1 MGSKSARIWVE
12 RKNQLV
18 LALSIVVLS
27 ALSIGG
33 SCGGSDCFSQCI
45 YSPGAQ
51 IVVTVGGGAGQ
62 AVVVANNAGCGM
74 VHVSDPNCNGVFW
87 PSP

>member
-1 MGSKSARIWVE
+1 MGSKSARIWVR
-12 RKNQLV
+12 RKKQLV
-18 LALSIVVLS
+18 LALSMIVLS

-33 SCGGSDCFSQCI
+33 SCGGTDCFSQCI

-51 IVVTVGGGAGQ
+51 IVVTIGGGAGQ
-62 AVVVANNAGCGM
+62 AVVIANNAGCGT

-87 PSP
+87 PTP